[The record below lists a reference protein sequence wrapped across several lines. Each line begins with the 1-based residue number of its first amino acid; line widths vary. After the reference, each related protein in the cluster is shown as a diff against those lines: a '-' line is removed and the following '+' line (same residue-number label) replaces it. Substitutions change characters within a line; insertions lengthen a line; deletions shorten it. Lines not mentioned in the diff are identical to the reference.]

1 MDPQE
6 EREYIKRSHDKSS
19 FCMESYAKI
28 NLFLDVLERFED
40 GYHGISTLYS
50 EVDLHD
56 RLKFSLTRYPEIK
69 LLSEDIGVR
78 VRDNL
83 VYQVGV
89 FIQAK
94 YSVPSGARIELHKNI
109 PIAAGLGGGSSNAAA
124 TIIGLDRL
132 WGLGLTTAEKH
143 EIASRFGS
151 DINFFIEGYQA
162 IGSHRG
168 EIIKPLKR
176 TTLDIGNILLVN
188 PNIRILSSEAY
199 ELVEITS
206 PNNGLELLI
215 KTKDPQYC
223 YNKLEAGIFNKYP
236 LLCEIKQILEENG
249 AKKAM
254 LSGSGATM
262 IGFFDNRQTCN
273 TVLNI
278 FQERGYWTNI
288 TTTRRRRKK

>member
-6 EREYIKRSHDKSS
+6 ERVYIKRSHDKSS

-69 LLSEDIGVR
+69 ILSQEIGVQ

-83 VYQVGV
+83 VYRVGV

-94 YSVPSGARIELHKNI
+94 YSVPNGARIELHKNI
-109 PIAAGLGGGSSNAAA
+109 PIAAGLGGGSSNAAT
-124 TIIGLDRL
+124 TIIGLDKL
-132 WGLGLTTAEKH
+132 WGLGLSSTEMH

-151 DINFFIEGYQA
+151 DINFFLEGYQA
-162 IGSHRG
+162 IGTHRG
-168 EIIKPLKR
+168 ERIEPLSR
-176 TTLDIGNILLVN
+176 TTFNIRNILLVN

-199 ELVEITS
+199 ELVEITN
-206 PNNGLELLI
+206 PNKGLQLLL

-223 YNKLEAGIFNKYP
+223 YNKLETGILNRYP
-236 LLCEIKQILEENG
+236 LLHEIKQILEENG

-273 TVLNI
+273 TVRNI
-278 FQERGYWTNI
+278 FTDKGYWTNI
-288 TTTRRRRKK
+288 TSTRRRRKK